1 VAAAPTAPAPTAPA
15 PVTFAAHRLLLIGDS
30 VMASLQPA
38 LRTAAAAARIDLA
51 SVAVPG
57 CGTVAGEPLGP
68 GDARY
73 SWTAG
78 CGRNI
83 PGLET
88 SAVAQDRPDLVV
100 WLSSWEG
107 SDRILGDQTVR
118 IESASGF
125 QTIYDLVDQAVQ
137 RLTSTGA
144 RVAFLT
150 MPPQASADDVADPS
164 AEVQARYRLMDELL
178 EWYAYQ
184 HPATTFVVDLSA
196 KVCPSGAPCPQVVD
210 GVRPRPIDG
219 HHFGSDGGAWV
230 APWIVAQLTAP
241 RLLPAR

>member
-1 VAAAPTAPAPTAPA
+1 
-15 PVTFAAHRLLLIGDS
+15 
-30 VMASLQPA
+30 
-38 LRTAAAAARIDLA
+38 
-51 SVAVPG
+51 
-57 CGTVAGEPLGP
+57 
-68 GDARY
+68 
-73 SWTAG
+73 
-78 CGRNI
+78 
-83 PGLET
+83 
-88 SAVAQDRPDLVV
+88 
-100 WLSSWEG
+100 
-107 SDRILGDQTVR
+107 VR

-196 KVCPSGAPCPQVVD
+196 KVCPGGAPCPEVVD

-219 HHFGSDGGAWV
+219 HHFGSEGGAWV

-241 RLLPAR
+241 RLLASQN